1 MRIISDFKDY
11 YDFLSDPSDTY
22 HIWNRKTEIITIH
35 KNDPN
40 FKNLNNYYSNLNP
53 YTHSI
58 IGSRTWSK
66 SIKEFNR
73 DTIEFRTSL
82 LMFCGNPYIIMTI
95 SEHPDRYFYFGKD
108 DFEQI
113 VKEYSAKNSRSH
125 FWIKGNISA
134 YESIMQG
141 NMPHYLKN
149 INLNFK
155 CPIIHIKHIDY
166 YDNRF
171 KEFRFEIEI
180 NSSLKSIQFEK
191 FMDPYNV
198 FQSLDR
204 YIWNDLA
211 ITSTIVDNISNQDKI
226 ESHGFDKWS
235 FRKQS
240 SKN

>member
-11 YDFLSDPSDTY
+11 YDFLSDPSDTN

-35 KNDPN
+35 KNDPD
-40 FKNLNNYYSNLNP
+40 FKNFNNYYSNLSP

-82 LMFCGNPYIIMTI
+82 LMFCGNPYIIMTT
-95 SEHPDRYFYFGKD
+95 SEQPDRYFYFGKD

-113 VKEYSAKNSRSH
+113 VKEHSAKNSRSH

-155 CPIIHIKHIDY
+155 CPIIYIKHIDY

-171 KEFRFEIEI
+171 KEFRFEIEL

-191 FMDPYNV
+191 LIDPYNV

-211 ITSTIVDNISNQDKI
+211 ATNDIADNISNQDKI